1 MQIQKN
7 KFNVFGT
14 KSENGYE
21 DLIFINSDDVEKFM
35 YGRSGYV
42 DQQNLVLEDDF
53 YTIMKIKPYRVS
65 RLMCLT
71 HFNG

>member
-1 MQIQKN
+1 M
-7 KFNVFGT
+7 FGT

-42 DQQNLVLEDDF
+42 DQQNLVLEDGFLYDNENKA
-53 YTIMKIKPYRVS
+53 IS
-65 RLMCLT
+65 R
-71 HFNG
+71 FNKS